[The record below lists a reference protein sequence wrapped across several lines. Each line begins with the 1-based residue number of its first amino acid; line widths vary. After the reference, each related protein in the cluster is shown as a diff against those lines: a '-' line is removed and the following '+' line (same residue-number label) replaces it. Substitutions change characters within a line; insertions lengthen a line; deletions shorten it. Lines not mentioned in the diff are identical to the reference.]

1 MKKLFLFLVL
11 ALLLPMTSQ
20 PALADD
26 EAPEIESA
34 VEVNVDE
41 IQLRPALE
49 IEQAVMEYMLA
60 FEAYQSARKSTDPE
74 VRGKMVQYMKQY
86 REAYARFLDMMREDK
101 LYEPQKPKNPAGRYN
116 RKHQK
121 QKGHKRQWA
130 STAAKKTREKVKKL
144 VESGASPEAIR
155 VAIKESL
162 PAAPMSVDPIDAA
175 GLGQS
180 PEPGSGGFGRDG
192 DDGDDGDDDDKTTS
206 KTGSNI
212 GSKVPYKPKP
222 TDGVS
227 GSHHPHHSKH

>member
-1 MKKLFLFLVL
+1 MKKLFLFLIL
-11 ALLLPMTSQ
+11 ALILAMPGQ
-20 PALADD
+20 PVLADD

-116 RKHQK
+116 RKHEK

-130 STAAKKTREKVKKL
+130 STAAQKSREKVKKL
-144 VESGASPEAIR
+144 VEAGASPDEIR
-155 VAIKESL
+155 VAIKASL
-162 PAAPMSVDPIDAA
+162 PAAPMSVDPINAA
-175 GLGQS
+175 SLGQS
-180 PEPGSGGFGRDG
+180 PVGGGNGIDGSRP
-192 DDGDDGDDDDKTTS
+192 DGDDDAASGKVGS
-206 KTGSNI
+206 KTGGTIPSKPPTG
-212 GSKVPYKPKP
+212 GS
-222 TDGVS
+222 S
-227 GSHHPHHSKH
+227 GFHHPHHPKH

>member
-1 MKKLFLFLVL
+1 MKKLFLFLILALVL
-11 ALLLPMTSQ
+11 AMPGQ
-20 PALADD
+20 PVLADD

-41 IQLRPALE
+41 IQLRPPLE

-116 RKHQK
+116 RKHEK

-144 VESGASPEAIR
+144 VESGASPEEIR
-155 VAIKESL
+155 VAIKASL

-175 GLGQS
+175 SLGQS
-180 PEPGSGGFGRDG
+180 PVGGVGTDVSRQDN
-192 DDGDDGDDDDKTTS
+192 DDDAASGKV
-206 KTGSNI
+206 
-212 GSKVPYKPKP
+212 GSKA
-222 TDGVS
+222 DGPSPAPLPAGGSS
-227 GSHHPHHSKH
+227 GTHHPHHPKH

>member
-1 MKKLFLFLVL
+1 MKKLFLFLILALVL
-11 ALLLPMTSQ
+11 AMPGQ
-20 PALADD
+20 PVLADD

-41 IQLRPALE
+41 IQLRPPLE

-116 RKHQK
+116 RKHEK

-144 VESGASPEAIR
+144 VESGASPEEIR
-155 VAIKESL
+155 VAIKASL

-175 GLGQS
+175 SLGQS
-180 PEPGSGGFGRDG
+180 PVGGAGT
-192 DDGDDGDDDDKTTS
+192 DDSRPDNDDDAASGKV
-206 KTGSNI
+206 
-212 GSKVPYKPKP
+212 GSKAGGTIPSKPP
-222 TDGVS
+222 TG
-227 GSHHPHHSKH
+227 GHTGGHHPHHSKH

>member
-1 MKKLFLFLVL
+1 MKKLFLFLILALVL
-11 ALLLPMTSQ
+11 AMPGQ
-20 PALADD
+20 PVLADD

-41 IQLRPALE
+41 IQLRPPLE

-116 RKHQK
+116 RKHEK

-144 VESGASPEAIR
+144 VESGASPETIR
-155 VAIKESL
+155 TAIKESL

-175 GLGQS
+175 SLGQS
-180 PEPGSGGFGRDG
+180 PVGGAGT
-192 DDGDDGDDDDKTTS
+192 DDSRPDNDDDT
-206 KTGSNI
+206 
-212 GSKVPYKPKP
+212 
-222 TDGVS
+222 TDGKVGTKAGGALPAPLPAGGSS
-227 GSHHPHHSKH
+227 GAHHPHHSKR